1 MKNIQKM
8 VSLAAIFVLAIL
20 VTQNA
25 SAFASID
32 DVEVNGVDAL
42 NGAVNI
48 GAFAGDSLPVR
59 VTFTATADAQDAR
72 IKIWLSGEKDN
83 AVSSERFDVLN
94 GSTYSR
100 LVSVA
105 IPANI
110 DPSEEFRLEIQIEN
124 RNDGAPASAYAEVQ
138 VTAQR
143 TSYALNVL
151 DVNLGTKAVSG
162 EAMPVDIVLKNTGS
176 HLAEDTFVKV
186 RIPALGVEQR
196 AYFGDLSATDQ
207 SDPDRSDAVERRM
220 FVNIPK
226 SAPAGVYTVEVE
238 AYNADSDET
247 VSKKIAIVGASED
260 TSVVSTAQSK
270 TFAVGETKQYS
281 ITLVNSG
288 NRIRVY
294 ELVPEVSDNL
304 NVEMDESIVAVNAGT
319 SKTVKINV
327 VADKAGEQTFA
338 VNVYSD
344 GELVNKQTFSANVQ
358 GSTGFGGFKGGSTTL
373 VLTIVL
379 AIIFVVLLVVLIVLL
394 TRKPE
399 KTDELGENYY

>member
-48 GAFAGDSLPVR
+48 GAFSGDSLPVR

-72 IKIWLSGEKDN
+72 IKIWLAGEKDN

-105 IPANI
+105 IPVNV
-110 DPSEEFRLEIQIEN
+110 DYPSEEFQLEIQIEN
-124 RNDGAPASAYAEVQ
+124 RNDGAPASAYTEVQ

-143 TSYALNVL
+143 ESYTLEVL

-162 EAMPVDIVLKNTGS
+162 EAMPVDIVLKNRGS

-207 SDPDRSDAVERRM
+207 SDPDKEDAVERRM

-270 TFAVGETKQYS
+270 TFAAGETKQYS

-327 VADKAGEQTFA
+327 VADKAGEQSFA

-358 GSTGFGGFKGGSTTL
+358 GSTGFKGGSTTL
-373 VLTIVL
+373 VLTVVL